1 MDTMN
6 PDSSAPG
13 REPAPGRQPAP
24 GRVGRGRRI
33 AASAAAAVVLVGGG
47 VGIGVALTGGA
58 SAATGSNPGPAAAAA
73 SGPRARECV
82 RIALA
87 LSASGH
93 PVAARRVLA
102 LCEVPLLRLA
112 AIGGIHGEVTFHG
125 KSGFRTLAFE
135 RGTVES
141 VTSSAVTVQAADGT
155 TWTWDF
161 QPNTIVREAG
171 HKVPENTLADGDQV
185 FAGGQVVNG
194 VYDARLIRIR
204 KAA

>member
-6 PDSSAPG
+6 PDSSVPG
-13 REPAPGRQPAP
+13 RGPAAGRT
-24 GRVGRGRRI
+24 GRARRI
-33 AASAAAAVVLVGGG
+33 AASVAAAVMLVGGG
-47 VGIGVALTGGA
+47 IGIGVALTGGA
-58 SAATGSNPGPAAAAA
+58 SAATNGNPSAAHSAANGPM
-73 SGPRARECV
+73 ARRCARV
-82 RIALA
+82 ALA

-102 LCEVPLLRLA
+102 LCEIPLLRLA

-125 KSGFRTLAFE
+125 KNGFKTLAFE
-135 RGTVES
+135 RGIVKS
-141 VTSSAVTVQAADGT
+141 VSSSAVTVQAADGT

-161 QPNTIVREAG
+161 VPSTIVREAG
-171 HKVPENTLADGDQV
+171 HKVPESTLADGDKV

-194 VYDARLIRIR
+194 AYDARLIRIR